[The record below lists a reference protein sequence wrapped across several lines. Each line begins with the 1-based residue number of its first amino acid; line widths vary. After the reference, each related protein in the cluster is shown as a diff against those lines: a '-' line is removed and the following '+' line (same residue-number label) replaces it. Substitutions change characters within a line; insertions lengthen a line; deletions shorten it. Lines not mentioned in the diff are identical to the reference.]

1 MHLQGLQLIIIFIRD
16 YISFSYDIQRNNE
29 LNVEGEKFT
38 LLVSPNNHIPKKH
51 FFSFLFLVFVVFVS
65 TYKNNCFSSSW
76 NNTCFIIGVK
86 QILLFA

>member
-1 MHLQGLQLIIIFIRD
+1 MLKVKSSHCSFLQTII
-16 YISFSYDIQRNNE
+16 YQ
-29 LNVEGEKFT
+29 T
-38 LLVSPNNHIPKKH
+38 KKN